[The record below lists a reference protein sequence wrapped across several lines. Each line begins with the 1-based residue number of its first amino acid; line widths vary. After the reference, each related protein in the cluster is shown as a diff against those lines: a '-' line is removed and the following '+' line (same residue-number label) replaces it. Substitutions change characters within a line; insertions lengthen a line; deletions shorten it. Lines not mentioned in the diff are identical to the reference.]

1 MKSYPRIKTVGD
13 SALVVEFGEIID
25 LSVNYQ
31 VYGLAEAI
39 EVARVRGI
47 TGLIPTYRSLLIEYD
62 ALMVSFQEITM
73 VVEKVLHQVTEPAN
87 VIDEQGGELLEIP
100 VVYGGKS
107 GPDLVNVA
115 EYAGISTEEVIE
127 IHTSLVYRVYMLG
140 FLPGFAY
147 LGGMDNRIAC
157 PRLETPRIRVPA
169 GSVGI
174 AESQTGIY
182 PVESPGGWQLIGYT
196 PVPLF
201 NHASEPPVAL
211 HAGGFVRF
219 VSTGLEKIK
228 RIETAISEGSYSP
241 STMKNLL

>member
-1 MKSYPRIKTVGD
+1 MKSYPRILAVGD

-25 LSVNYQ
+25 LFVNHQ

-39 EVARVRGI
+39 EIERLRGV
-47 TGLIPTYRSLLIEYD
+47 TELVPTYRSLLIEYD
-62 ALMVSFQEITM
+62 ALMVSFQEIT
-73 VVEKVLHQVTEPAN
+73 VAVEKILHEVTTPPN
-87 VIDEQGGELLEIP
+87 VVDEQSGELLEIP
-100 VVYGGKS
+100 VVYGGET
-107 GPDLVNVA
+107 GPDLADVA

-127 IHTSLVYRVYMLG
+127 IHTSLAYRVYMLG

-157 PRLETPRIRVPA
+157 PRLETPRIKVPA

-182 PVESPGGWQLIGYT
+182 PVESPGGWRIIGYT
-196 PVPLF
+196 PIPLF
-201 NHASEPPVAL
+201 DHESEPPVAL
-211 HAGGFVRF
+211 HPGGFVRF

-228 RIETAISEGSYSP
+228 RIETAILEGTYSS
-241 STMKNLL
+241 STIKNLL